1 MKKVNNAKEFNEK
14 FLGSYQQEQS
24 DPTNKNHQF
33 DSEKTTAH
41 VELARQVAPP
51 SKATENLE
59 LTAYGYPL
67 IDFTNALMPNG
78 APVGSRHK
86 SAIKLAYDLLIICDG
101 DANKVLEL
109 MKQLQWVK
117 DVVAE
122 RGQKE
127 LDDIMESAKKLKH
140 KRESENYYELQPSKA
155 MLRAIE
161 NVTGRKYSALVKEV
175 QRKMTC
181 SSSEDVEGITP
192 MLERIGGEIEKLFPH
207 FPLLKLLC
215 HRLERKYYVVALFV
229 GGAFGMTRMTRCW
242 YQSGMEPGRR
252 CRLNSVL
259 ELIGRS
265 GGGKHI
271 AVNLYKLM
279 MEPVKKADE
288 AQTAALN
295 RWNEERDQKSGGEK
309 NKTPRP
315 KGIFRCM
322 PSETSAAAIREAEF
336 NAKEIIDGE
345 EWPLHVS
352 HFNSELDDII
362 EQMRKGY
369 MNIEKLFLKGFHN
382 EPDGAYLK
390 TSSSMI
396 GEYDVHFN
404 AVYSGT
410 PDALRKQTTKENFVK
425 GRLFRITAVPLA
437 DSDFKT
443 RKRHKYD
450 DNDRKRDEALLDWCY
465 KMDSCKGEIPC
476 DDIDIALCDWTERRM
491 ADAEENNRSKALEDL
506 VKRPYWHGMNYSLPY
521 IVTRH
526 FDKMVED
533 GGRFKCSENFKTD
546 KYDRQL
552 ALLIVNAHFA
562 FQQHFF
568 LSIGEKYYDDQDSLE
583 TSGRTHHQKT
593 WIGYRRLPDPFTSQD
608 VDICFGYEGKTGS
621 ICSKLKRLVDDGLA
635 QKITKGADKGK
646 YRKLM

>member
-192 MLERIGGEIEKLFPH
+192 MLERIGG
-207 FPLLKLLC
+207 
-215 HRLERKYYVVALFV
+215 
-229 GGAFGMTRMTRCW
+229 
-242 YQSGMEPGRR
+242 
-252 CRLNSVL
+252 
-259 ELIGRS
+259 
-265 GGGKHI
+265 
-271 AVNLYKLM
+271 
-279 MEPVKKADE
+279 
-288 AQTAALN
+288 
-295 RWNEERDQKSGGEK
+295 
-309 NKTPRP
+309 
-315 KGIFRCM
+315 
-322 PSETSAAAIREAEF
+322 
-336 NAKEIIDGE
+336 
-345 EWPLHVS
+345 
-352 HFNSELDDII
+352 
-362 EQMRKGY
+362 
-369 MNIEKLFLKGFHN
+369 
-382 EPDGAYLK
+382 
-390 TSSSMI
+390 
-396 GEYDVHFN
+396 
-404 AVYSGT
+404 
-410 PDALRKQTTKENFVK
+410 
-425 GRLFRITAVPLA
+425 
-437 DSDFKT
+437 
-443 RKRHKYD
+443 
-450 DNDRKRDEALLDWCY
+450 
-465 KMDSCKGEIPC
+465 
-476 DDIDIALCDWTERRM
+476 
-491 ADAEENNRSKALEDL
+491 
-506 VKRPYWHGMNYSLPY
+506 
-521 IVTRH
+521 
-526 FDKMVED
+526 
-533 GGRFKCSENFKTD
+533 
-546 KYDRQL
+546 
-552 ALLIVNAHFA
+552 
-562 FQQHFF
+562 
-568 LSIGEKYYDDQDSLE
+568 
-583 TSGRTHHQKT
+583 
-593 WIGYRRLPDPFTSQD
+593 
-608 VDICFGYEGKTGS
+608 
-621 ICSKLKRLVDDGLA
+621 
-635 QKITKGADKGK
+635 
-646 YRKLM
+646 